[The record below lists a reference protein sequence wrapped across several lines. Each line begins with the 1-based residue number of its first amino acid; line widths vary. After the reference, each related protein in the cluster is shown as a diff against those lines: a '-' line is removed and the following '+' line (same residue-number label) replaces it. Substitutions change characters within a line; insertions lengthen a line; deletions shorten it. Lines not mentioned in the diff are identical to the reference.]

1 MEIMVLEEKEDHIIT
16 NEQDREEKEG
26 IWIMTEAI
34 LVELATEIEVKN
46 EKKFKDKNNANIKDG
61 DNKEI
66 FKYHNN
72 STKEINK
79 KVIAIKIK
87 IKIKTFQIVPYL
99 FENGNPFKGKKKV
112 YLCLN
117 NVLIWYN
124 IIF

>member
-1 MEIMVLEEKEDHIIT
+1 
-16 NEQDREEKEG
+16 
-26 IWIMTEAI
+26 MTEAI

-61 DNKEI
+61 DNKEKLKNNNKEI

-79 KVIAIKIK
+79 KAIAIKIK

-117 NVLIWYN
+117 NVLI
-124 IIF
+124 

>member
-1 MEIMVLEEKEDHIIT
+1 
-16 NEQDREEKEG
+16 
-26 IWIMTEAI
+26 MTEAI

-117 NVLIWYN
+117 NVLI
-124 IIF
+124 